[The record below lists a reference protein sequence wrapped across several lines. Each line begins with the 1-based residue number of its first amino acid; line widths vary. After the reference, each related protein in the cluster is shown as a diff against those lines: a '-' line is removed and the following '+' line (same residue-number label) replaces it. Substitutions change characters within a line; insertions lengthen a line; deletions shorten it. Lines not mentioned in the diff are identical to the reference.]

1 MKSDS
6 LYFLWSCSFVQHKA
20 ILTFELTYEILMC
33 DNSHTATKRD
43 FPVVLLC
50 CTRWFYLSVDQQ
62 MKSSSL
68 KCDHIQMK
76 ATDP

>member
-6 LYFLWSCSFVQHKA
+6 LYFLWSCSLSNKA

-33 DNSHTATKRD
+33 DNSHKATKRD

-62 MKSSSL
+62 MKSV
-68 KCDHIQMK
+68 
-76 ATDP
+76 